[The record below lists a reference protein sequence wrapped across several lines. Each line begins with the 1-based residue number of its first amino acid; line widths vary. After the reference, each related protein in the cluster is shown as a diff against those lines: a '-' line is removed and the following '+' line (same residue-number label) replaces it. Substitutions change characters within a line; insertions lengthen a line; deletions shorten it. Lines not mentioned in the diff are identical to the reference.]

1 MTAVGEL
8 VIASTVEPWQAI
20 GLRVDDGVARVGGIA
35 LRFVPAADDGASG
48 GMSAGVASSGIVSSD
63 VVSAGVV
70 SAGVVSSG
78 VVSWGLV
85 GAPDALVDDIDGLA
99 THHLAA
105 PPDGPADH
113 SLGIVGFDHLVV
125 MTSSLDRTCGAIE
138 AATGEPLKR
147 VREAGAIRQGF
158 HRLGELI
165 IEVVESP
172 QVTAGTASFW
182 GFVWN
187 LADLHD
193 ACDRLGPELVSLP
206 KAAVQPGRFIAS
218 VRSAAGLGLPL
229 ALMTP
234 PSRP

>member
-8 VIASTVEPWQAI
+8 VIASAVEPWKAI
-20 GLRVDDGVARVGGIA
+20 GLDVVDGMARIGGIA
-35 LRFVPAADDGASG
+35 LRFVPVGDDGRE
-48 GMSAGVASSGIVSSD
+48 
-63 VVSAGVV
+63 
-70 SAGVVSSG
+70 G

-85 GAPDALVDDIDGLA
+85 GSPTEPLEIDGLA
-99 THHLAA
+99 THYLDE
-105 PPDGPADH
+105 PPEGGRHH
-113 SLGIVGFDHLVV
+113 SLDIAGFDHLVV
-125 MTSSLDRTCGAIE
+125 MTSSLERTCGAIE

-172 QVTAGTASFW
+172 QVNGPAASFW

-187 LADLHD
+187 LADLHEE
-193 ACDRLGPELVSLP
+193 CDRLGPDVVSLP

-218 VRSAAGLGLPL
+218 VRASVGLGLPL

-234 PSRP
+234 PSRS

>member
-8 VIASTVEPWQAI
+8 VIASAVEPWQAI
-20 GLRVDDGVARVGGIA
+20 GLQVTEGLARIGGIA
-35 LRFVPAADDGASG
+35 LRFLPVAADGRE
-48 GMSAGVASSGIVSSD
+48 
-63 VVSAGVV
+63 
-70 SAGVVSSG
+70 G

-85 GAPDALVDDIDGLA
+85 GAPTDVADIDGLA
-99 THHLAA
+99 THHLDET
-105 PPDGPADH
+105 PDGGRDH
-113 SLGIVGFDHLVV
+113 ALDIVGFDHLVV
-125 MTSSLDRTCGAIE
+125 MTSSLERTCGAIE

-147 VREAGAIRQGF
+147 IREAGAIRQGF

-172 QVTAGTASFW
+172 QVTGHAASFW

-187 LADLHD
+187 LADLHE
-193 ACDRLGPELVSLP
+193 ACDRLGPDVISLP

-218 VRSAAGLGLPL
+218 VRASVGLGLPL

-234 PSRP
+234 PSRS

>member
-1 MTAVGEL
+1 MTAIGEL
-8 VIASTVEPWQAI
+8 VIASPVEPWQAI
-20 GLRVDDGVARVGGIA
+20 GLQVTDGVARVGGIA
-35 LRFVPAADDGASG
+35 LRFVQVGGDGRE
-48 GMSAGVASSGIVSSD
+48 
-63 VVSAGVV
+63 
-70 SAGVVSSG
+70 G

-85 GAPDALVDDIDGLA
+85 GSPTDVADIDGLA
-99 THHLAA
+99 THHLEEA
-105 PPDGPADH
+105 PEGGRSHALD
-113 SLGIVGFDHLVV
+113 IVGFDHLVV
-125 MTSSLDRTCGAIE
+125 MTSSLERTCGAIE

-147 VREAGAIRQGF
+147 IREAGAIRQGF

-172 QVTAGTASFW
+172 QVNAPTASFW

-187 LADLHD
+187 VADLHTT
-193 ACDRLGPELVSLP
+193 CDHLGTDVISLP

-218 VRSAAGLGLPL
+218 VRATVGLGLPV